1 MSIRRSSQNFDP
13 RIVQTVRNLR
23 ESQSINQIRKDH
35 KPGTSIERGKPPQLL
50 LQQNFTIKMNNTNNH
65 ISINSVSQNSE
76 KKNSPLNLDEYKEI
90 GLNIIKADKE
100 LMDYWNFLYKDNS
113 DDKIKEWLN
122 KKLFD
127 RKIFSYKLETKLN
140 NNDDISTFLFKEI
153 NKFLNNEYLDE
164 QFKLK
169 VEDMEKIF
177 EEHMIKINNLYN

>member
-23 ESQSINQIRKDH
+23 ESQNINQIRKDH
-35 KPGTSIERGKPPQLL
+35 KAGTSIEREKSNF
-50 LQQNFTIKMNNTNNH
+50 LQQNLNLKMNNTNNH
-65 ISINSVSQNSE
+65 ISINSVSQNPE
-76 KKNSPLNLDEYKEI
+76 KKNYPLNLDEYKEI

-113 DDKIKEWLN
+113 NNKIKEWLN

-164 QFKLK
+164 QYKLK

>member
-23 ESQSINQIRKDH
+23 ESQNINQIRKDH
-35 KPGTSIERGKPPQLL
+35 KAGTSIEREKSNF
-50 LQQNFTIKMNNTNNH
+50 LQQNLNLKMNNTNNH
-65 ISINSVSQNSE
+65 ISINSVSQNPE
-76 KKNSPLNLDEYKEI
+76 KKNYPLNLDEYKEI

-100 LMDYWNFLYKDNS
+100 LMDYWNFLYKEDS

-153 NKFLNNEYLDE
+153 NKFLNNEYLDV
-164 QFKLK
+164 QYKLK

-177 EEHMIKINNLYN
+177 EEHMAKINNLYN

>member
-23 ESQSINQIRKDH
+23 ESQNINQIRKDH
-35 KPGTSIERGKPPQLL
+35 KAGTSIEREKSNF
-50 LQQNFTIKMNNTNNH
+50 LQQNLNLKMNNTNNH
-65 ISINSVSQNSE
+65 ISINSVSQNPE
-76 KKNSPLNLDEYKEI
+76 KKNYPLNLDEYKEI

-113 DDKIKEWLN
+113 NNKIKEWLN

-164 QFKLK
+164 QYKLK

-177 EEHMIKINNLYN
+177 EEHMAKINNLYN

>member
-23 ESQSINQIRKDH
+23 ESQNINQIRKDH
-35 KPGTSIERGKPPQLL
+35 KAGTSIEREKSNF
-50 LQQNFTIKMNNTNNH
+50 LQQNLNLKMNNTNNH
-65 ISINSVSQNSE
+65 ISINSVSQNPE
-76 KKNSPLNLDEYKEI
+76 KKNYPLNLDEYKEI

-100 LMDYWNFLYKDNS
+100 LMDYWNFLYKEDS

-122 KKLFD
+122 KKLFN

-153 NKFLNNEYLDE
+153 NKFLNNEYLDV
-164 QFKLK
+164 QYKLK

-177 EEHMIKINNLYN
+177 EEHMAKINNLYN

>member
-23 ESQSINQIRKDH
+23 ESQNINQIRKDH
-35 KPGTSIERGKPPQLL
+35 KAGTSIEREKSNF
-50 LQQNFTIKMNNTNNH
+50 LQQNLNLKMNNTNNH
-65 ISINSVSQNSE
+65 ISINSVSQNPE
-76 KKNSPLNLDEYKEI
+76 KKNYPLNLDEYKEI

-113 DDKIKEWLN
+113 NNKIKEWLN

-153 NKFLNNEYLDE
+153 NKFLNNEYLDV
-164 QFKLK
+164 QYKLK

-177 EEHMIKINNLYN
+177 EEHMAKINNLYN

>member
-23 ESQSINQIRKDH
+23 ESQNINQIRKDH
-35 KPGTSIERGKPPQLL
+35 KAGTSIEREKSNF
-50 LQQNFTIKMNNTNNH
+50 LQQNLNLKMNNTNNH
-65 ISINSVSQNSE
+65 ISINSVSQNPE
-76 KKNSPLNLDEYKEI
+76 KKNYPLNLDEYKEI
-90 GLNIIKADKE
+90 GLNIIKADKD
-100 LMDYWNFLYKDNS
+100 LMDYWNFLYKEDS

-153 NKFLNNEYLDE
+153 NKFLNNEYLDV
-164 QFKLK
+164 QYKLK

-177 EEHMIKINNLYN
+177 EEHMAKINNLYN

>member
-23 ESQSINQIRKDH
+23 ESQNINQIRKDH
-35 KPGTSIERGKPPQLL
+35 KAGTSIEREKSNF
-50 LQQNFTIKMNNTNNH
+50 LQQNLNLKMNNTNNH

-169 VEDMEKIF
+169 VEDLEKIF
-177 EEHMIKINNLYN
+177 EEHMANINNLYN

>member
-23 ESQSINQIRKDH
+23 ESQNINQIRKDH
-35 KPGTSIERGKPPQLL
+35 KAGTSIEREKSNF
-50 LQQNFTIKMNNTNNH
+50 LQQNLNLKMNNTNNH
-65 ISINSVSQNSE
+65 ISINSVSQNPE
-76 KKNSPLNLDEYKEI
+76 KKNYPLNLDEYKEI

-100 LMDYWNFLYKDNS
+100 LMDYWNFLYKDDS

-153 NKFLNNEYLDE
+153 NKFLNNEYLDV
-164 QFKLK
+164 QYKLK

-177 EEHMIKINNLYN
+177 EEHMAKINNLYN

>member
-23 ESQSINQIRKDH
+23 ESQNINQIRKDH
-35 KPGTSIERGKPPQLL
+35 KAGTSIEREKSNF
-50 LQQNFTIKMNNTNNH
+50 LQQNLNLKMNNTNNH
-65 ISINSVSQNSE
+65 ISINSVSQNPE
-76 KKNSPLNLDEYKEI
+76 KKNYPLNLDEYKEI

-113 DDKIKEWLN
+113 NNKIKEWLN

-127 RKIFSYKLETKLN
+127 RKIFNYKLETKLN

-164 QFKLK
+164 QYKLK

>member
-23 ESQSINQIRKDH
+23 ESQNINQIRKDH
-35 KPGTSIERGKPPQLL
+35 KAGTSIEREKSNF
-50 LQQNFTIKMNNTNNH
+50 LQQNLNLKMNNTNNH
-65 ISINSVSQNSE
+65 ISINSVSQNPE
-76 KKNSPLNLDEYKEI
+76 KKNYPLNLDEYKEI

-100 LMDYWNFLYKDNS
+100 LMDYWNFLYKDDS

-153 NKFLNNEYLDE
+153 NKFKNNEYLDV
-164 QFKLK
+164 QYKLK

-177 EEHMIKINNLYN
+177 EEHMAKINNLYN

>member
-23 ESQSINQIRKDH
+23 ESQNINQIRKDH
-35 KPGTSIERGKPPQLL
+35 KAGTSIEREKSNF
-50 LQQNFTIKMNNTNNH
+50 LQQNLNLKMNNTNNH
-65 ISINSVSQNSE
+65 ISINSVSQNPE
-76 KKNSPLNLDEYKEI
+76 KKNYPLNLDEYKEI
-90 GLNIIKADKE
+90 GLNIIKADKD
-100 LMDYWNFLYKDNS
+100 LMDIWNFLYKDDS
-113 DDKIKEWLN
+113 DEKIINWLN

-140 NNDDISTFLFKEI
+140 NKDDVSTFLFREI

-164 QFKLK
+164 QYKLK

>member
-23 ESQSINQIRKDH
+23 ESQNINQIRKDH
-35 KPGTSIERGKPPQLL
+35 KAGTSIEREKSNF
-50 LQQNFTIKMNNTNNH
+50 LQQNLNLKMNNTNNH
-65 ISINSVSQNSE
+65 ISINSISQNSE
-76 KKNSPLNLDEYKEI
+76 KKNYPLNLDEYKEI

-113 DDKIKEWLN
+113 NNKIKEWLN

-164 QFKLK
+164 QYKLK